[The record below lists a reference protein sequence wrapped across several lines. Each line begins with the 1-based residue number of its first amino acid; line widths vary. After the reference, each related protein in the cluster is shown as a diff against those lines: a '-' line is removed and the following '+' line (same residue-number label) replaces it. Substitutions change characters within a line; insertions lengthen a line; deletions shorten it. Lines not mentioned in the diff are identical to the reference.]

1 MKQGSVLGGAL
12 LVAGSCIGAGM
23 LALPIVTG
31 MSGFFCST
39 ILFFFAWGFMISTA
53 LLLVET
59 NGWFHERIS
68 FLSLL
73 DHTIGRSFKA
83 VGWITYLFLFYA
95 LLVAYI
101 SGAGT
106 LFASFFYSFFN
117 LQIPDW
123 LGSVALIVLF
133 GWVVYLGTRSVDL
146 CNRFLMSVKIL
157 FFGFLV
163 LSSMTYVN
171 PQLLLHVD
179 FMYASKSFPLLIIAF
194 GFQNM
199 VPSLTNYMKGDLKR
213 VRLSIV
219 MGSLMAFAVYLI
231 WECIVLGILPLDQI
245 RESLQTGRDSS
256 QALSLFL
263 NLTQIKIW
271 AGGLAFFA
279 ILTSFFSQALSLV
292 HFLAD
297 GFKIRCKKHESL
309 SLCLLTFCPPLLFA
323 LCYPQLFFKALNF
336 AGGVCAVVLYG
347 ILPVIM
353 VWVGR
358 YRKAMKGAYRF
369 PFGKLSLILVFIVA
383 VSILL
388 LQIANMLGSNS
399 V

>member
-1 MKQGSVLGGAL
+1 MKQGSVMGGAL
-12 LVAGSCIGAGM
+12 LIAGSCIGAGM

-31 MSGFFCST
+31 MAGFLCST
-39 ILFFFAWGFMISTA
+39 ILFFLTWGFMTSTA

-59 NGWFHERIS
+59 NGWFHEQIN

-73 DHTIGRSFKA
+73 DRTIGKSFKA
-83 VGWITYLFLFYA
+83 LGWIAYLFLFYA

-101 SGAGT
+101 SGTGT
-106 LFASFFYSFFN
+106 LFASFFCSFFN

-123 LGSVALIVLF
+123 VGSVALIVLF

-146 CNRFLMSVKIL
+146 CNRFLMLIKVI
-157 FFGFLV
+157 FFGLLV
-163 LSSMTYVN
+163 LLSITYVD
-171 PQLLLHVD
+171 PQLLLYEN
-179 FMYASKSFPLLIIAF
+179 FMYAPKSFPLLVIAF
-194 GFQNM
+194 GFHNM

-219 MGSLMAFAVYLI
+219 MGSLMAFAIYLI
-231 WECIVLGILPLDQI
+231 WGFIVLGILPLDQI
-245 RESLQTGRDSS
+245 MESLQTGKDSS

-297 GFKIRCKKHESL
+297 GFKVKHKKHESL
-309 SLCLLTFCPPLLFA
+309 GLCLLTFCPPLLFA

-336 AGGVCAVVLYG
+336 AGGICAVILFG
-347 ILPVIM
+347 ILPVTM
-353 VWVGR
+353 VWIGR
-358 YRKAMKGAYRF
+358 YHKSMKGDYRF
-369 PFGKLSLILVFIVA
+369 PFGKLSLVLIFTVA
-383 VSILL
+383 VSILF
-388 LQIANMLGSNS
+388 LQIADMLGSNII
-399 V
+399 